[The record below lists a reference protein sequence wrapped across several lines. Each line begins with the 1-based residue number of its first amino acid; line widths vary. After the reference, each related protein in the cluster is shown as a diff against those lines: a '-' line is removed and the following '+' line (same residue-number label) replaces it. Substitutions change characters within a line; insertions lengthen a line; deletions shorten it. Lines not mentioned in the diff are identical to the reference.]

1 MGRKISSSTGLGPRF
16 GSIVRK
22 KHAKVIQTLKMKRT
36 CPQCGS
42 LKLKR
47 KVIGIWNCP
56 KCGFKI
62 ADGAYETT
70 KI

>member
-1 MGRKISSSTGLGPRF
+1 MGRKVSSSTGLGPRF
-16 GSIVRK
+16 GAIVRK
-22 KHAKVIQTLKMKRT
+22 KHATVIQTLKKKRT
-36 CPQCGS
+36 CPQCGAIR
-42 LKLKR
+42 LKR
-47 KVIGIWNCP
+47 KVIGIWGCK